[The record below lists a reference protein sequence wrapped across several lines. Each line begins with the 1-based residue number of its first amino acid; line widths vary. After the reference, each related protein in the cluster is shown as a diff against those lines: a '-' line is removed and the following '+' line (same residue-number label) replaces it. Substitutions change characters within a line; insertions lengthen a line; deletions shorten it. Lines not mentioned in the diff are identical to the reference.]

1 MQKNL
6 VKNDNE
12 QTHEESLKE
21 ILEHTLEIS
30 KNQSLKVS
38 ELFNHLGS
46 KGFGVVL
53 VFLSLP
59 SALPVPAPGY
69 STPFG
74 IAIILIAF
82 QILIGRSV
90 LKTPKSIEK
99 IEFQPKLLQKMLSFA
114 IACLGKIEPFIK
126 PRLAQFQSKQFRPL
140 LAISLILLATLMIL
154 PIPLTNTLPAMV
166 ICLLGISLSESDGL
180 LTCISIILSLFALA
194 IYAFIIFAIITL
206 GPEALETISNWIF
219 NKS

>member
-12 QTHEESLKE
+12 LTHEESLKE

-74 IAIILIAF
+74 IAIALIAF

-90 LKTPKSIEK
+90 LETPKSIEK
-99 IEFQPKLLQKMLSFA
+99 IEFQPKLLQFPKQLIYHLQHQLLTLFSPPINSSSLLQIYPKYLP
-114 IACLGKIEPFIK
+114 IAKDAFVPPNPKLFDNTVSSSIFSTN
-126 PRLAQFQSKQFRPL
+126 FV
-140 LAISLILLATLMIL
+140 AISLPLSSGSRLATFA
-154 PIPLTNTLPAMV
+154 LPA
-166 ICLLGISLSESDGL
+166 IKLFSI
-180 LTCISIILSLFALA
+180 ISI
-194 IYAFIIFAIITL
+194 
-206 GPEALETISNWIF
+206 E
-219 NKS
+219 

>member
-12 QTHEESLKE
+12 QSHEESLKE

-46 KGFGVVL
+46 KGFGVIL

-74 IAIILIAF
+74 IAIALIAF
-82 QILIGRSV
+82 QILIGRNV

-126 PRLAQFQSKQFRPL
+126 PRLASISIK
-140 LAISLILLATLMIL
+140 AIQTSTRNQPYTNGYINESL

-166 ICLLGISLSESDGL
+166 ICLLGMSLSESDGL
-180 LTCISIILSLFALA
+180 LTCISIILSLLH
-194 IYAFIIFAIITL
+194 
-206 GPEALETISNWIF
+206 
-219 NKS
+219 